1 MPRLSNLLD
10 FPALYR
16 LWQAPFAAAKLR
28 PLRQQNNLKTA
39 RRVLDVGCGPGT
51 NSTVFS
57 HTDYLGLDL
66 NERYIKL
73 ARQRYRGRFE
83 VADVRSYQPPAGE
96 AYDFILLN
104 SFLHHIDDENTDR
117 ILANMNS
124 LLSDDGYVH
133 ILELVMPDKACISR
147 WLARHDRGEY
157 PRPLEKWKEIFSAH
171 FHTVTLQPYPLGL
184 GGITLWNMVYFKGR
198 RHDV

>member
-1 MPRLSNLLD
+1 MARLTDILG
-10 FPALYR
+10 FPAVYR

-28 PLRQQNNLKTA
+28 PLRQQNDLETV

-66 NERYIKL
+66 NERYIEL
-73 ARQRYRGRFE
+73 ARRRYRGRFE
-83 VADVRSYQPPAGE
+83 VADVRSYRAPAGE

-124 LLSDDGYVH
+124 LLSDDGHVH
-133 ILELVMPDKACISR
+133 ILELVLPEQASISR
-147 WLARHDRGEY
+147 WLARHDRGEF
-157 PRPLEKWKEIFSAH
+157 PRPLERWKEIFSVH
-171 FHTVTLQPYPLGL
+171 FDTVILHPYPLGL

-198 RHDV
+198 RKDG

>member
-1 MPRLSNLLD
+1 MARLTDILG
-10 FPALYR
+10 FPAVYR

-28 PLRQQNNLKTA
+28 PLRQQNDLGTV

-66 NERYIKL
+66 NERYIEL
-73 ARQRYRGRFE
+73 ARRRYRGRFK
-83 VADVRSYQPPAGE
+83 VADVRSYRAPAGE

-124 LLSDDGYVH
+124 LLSDDGHVH
-133 ILELVMPDKACISR
+133 ILELVLPEQTSISR
-147 WLARHDRGEY
+147 WLARHDRGKF
-157 PRPLEKWKEIFSAH
+157 PRPLERWKHIFSVH
-171 FHTVTLQPYPLGL
+171 FDTVTLKPFPLGL

-198 RHDV
+198 RKDG